1 MIAVQT
7 VSGASASVRARHDAA
22 GAVSSSA
29 HHVAIE
35 KSLRIIASLPRKTLQ
50 LSSITATRGCS
61 RYDRDRRQGGRLRDA
76 DPDARRCDTGE
87 AQNQWPG
94 LARRHFSFARCRKV
108 TVKRGPRG
116 RMVFYSSSAAR
127 RPHSCTGGVSKEGHH
142 EI

>member
-94 LARRHFSFARCRKV
+94 LARRHLV
-108 TVKRGPRG
+108 GPD
-116 RMVFYSSSAAR
+116 STSAATLAVPGPATPGR
-127 RPHSCTGGVSKEGHH
+127 TRSC
-142 EI
+142 